1 MSVTAVQI
9 SERRQKV
16 KTTVSDESIKMRKFI
31 SMTMTMLK
39 IGFIGFGG
47 GSALIP
53 VIEDEV
59 VEKDKIVSEE
69 EFNDDVM
76 IASITPG
83 ALPVEV
89 ATGIGRQASGLKGM
103 AAAATAMAL
112 PGALL
117 TVLLQAVISSAGSV
131 VKSQINYLSIGI
143 SAFIILT
150 LLAYSLG
157 TVCQAVNKR
166 EGQLYGLI
174 ILGVFLLS
182 GEKSIY
188 QLFGLDIKPIFALST
203 IQVLGAAFYKRTCT
217 LFKKI
222 HTSSNNYGMLSAL
235 CRQCTY
241 YTSFRETIYSR
252 SYGGIINSWPGTV
265 YRRKSA

>member
-89 ATGIGRQASGLKGM
+89 ATGIRKTGFRIERNGGGSDSDG
-103 AAAATAMAL
+103 
-112 PGALL
+112 
-117 TVLLQAVISSAGSV
+117 IAGCFTD
-131 VKSQINYLSIGI
+131 SIITG
-143 SAFIILT
+143 SYFQ
-150 LLAYSLG
+150 
-157 TVCQAVNKR
+157 CRKC
-166 EGQLYGLI
+166 
-174 ILGVFLLS
+174 
-182 GEKSIY
+182 GEVT
-188 QLFGLDIKPIFALST
+188 D
-203 IQVLGAAFYKRTCT
+203 
-217 LFKKI
+217 
-222 HTSSNNYGMLSAL
+222 
-235 CRQCTY
+235 
-241 YTSFRETIYSR
+241 
-252 SYGGIINSWPGTV
+252 
-265 YRRKSA
+265 

>member
-103 AAAATAMAL
+103 AAAATAMAI

-117 TVLLQAVISSAGSV
+117 AVLLQAVISSAGSV

-188 QLFGLDIKPIFALST
+188 QLFGLDIIPILALLT
-203 IQVLGAAFYKRTCT
+203 IQVL
-217 LFKKI
+217 
-222 HTSSNNYGMLSAL
+222 
-235 CRQCTY
+235 
-241 YTSFRETIYSR
+241 
-252 SYGGIINSWPGTV
+252 
-265 YRRKSA
+265 

>member
-83 ALPVEV
+83 AVLYPYNPYSSISKYLCFTFCL
-89 ATGIGRQASGLKGM
+89 ALKRF
-103 AAAATAMAL
+103 T
-112 PGALL
+112 L
-117 TVLLQAVISSAGSV
+117 TCSSVRFSNPA
-131 VKSQINYLSIGI
+131 I
-143 SAFIILT
+143 
-150 LLAYSLG
+150 
-157 TVCQAVNKR
+157 
-166 EGQLYGLI
+166 
-174 ILGVFLLS
+174 FL
-182 GEKSIY
+182 
-188 QLFGLDIKPIFALST
+188 
-203 IQVLGAAFYKRTCT
+203 
-217 LFKKI
+217 
-222 HTSSNNYGMLSAL
+222 
-235 CRQCTY
+235 
-241 YTSFRETIYSR
+241 
-252 SYGGIINSWPGTV
+252 
-265 YRRKSA
+265 

>member
-89 ATGIGRQASGLKGM
+89 ATGIGRQASGLIIF
-103 AAAATAMAL
+103 L
-112 PGALL
+112 SESLRLL
-117 TVLLQAVISSAGSV
+117 
-131 VKSQINYLSIGI
+131 
-143 SAFIILT
+143 F
-150 LLAYSLG
+150 
-157 TVCQAVNKR
+157 
-166 EGQLYGLI
+166 
-174 ILGVFLLS
+174 
-182 GEKSIY
+182 
-188 QLFGLDIKPIFALST
+188 
-203 IQVLGAAFYKRTCT
+203 
-217 LFKKI
+217 
-222 HTSSNNYGMLSAL
+222 
-235 CRQCTY
+235 
-241 YTSFRETIYSR
+241 
-252 SYGGIINSWPGTV
+252 
-265 YRRKSA
+265 